1 MVKTKET
8 DEMAGALRERELIDA
23 VLGGDLE
30 LFYDLIAP
38 IERRIYFTA
47 LDILRIEADAEEV
60 AQEAILKAFRNLASF
75 RGDSKFSTWV
85 FSIAVNEARMRL
97 RRNREVLVEDL
108 QTDDE
113 EGGEYTPLQI
123 ADWREIPSE
132 TVENQEMKAHLTAA
146 VASLAEHYREV
157 LILRD
162 MNSLSIAETSKA
174 LNITEANVKV
184 RLLRARLMLRDYFI
198 EHSLLAKP
206 LNARRAR
213 R

>member
-1 MVKTKET
+1 
-8 DEMAGALRERELIDA
+8 MAGALRERELIGR

-30 LFYDLIAP
+30 LFYDLISP
-38 IERRIYFTA
+38 IERRIYFTV
-47 LDILRIEADAEEV
+47 LDILRVEADAEEV
-60 AQEAILKAFRNLASF
+60 AQEAILKAFRNLGTF

-97 RRNREVLVEDL
+97 RRNREVLVDDL

-113 EGGEYTPLQI
+113 EGEYTPLQI

-132 TVENQEMKAHLTAA
+132 TVENQEMRAHLAAA

-162 MNSLSIAETSKA
+162 MNDLSIAETSKA

>member
-1 MVKTKET
+1 
-8 DEMAGALRERELIDA
+8 MAGALRERELIDA